1 MRLFRPEPA
10 FRSGFSLSPDD
21 RPSPRLSGGHCSRPA
36 SSTPREDRPQV
47 RSARDSS
54 LAPVCPGVGDLNAAA
69 RCPEFNPSIPV
80 SPRISASPSGCRPL
94 RIAAFDPIW
103 CREARLPKHPDLPRL
118 PATRTSAA
126 VRGFGSAA
134 ASEAGCSS
142 NLLEP
147 LRFSSRS
154 LSKVNQILKS

>member
-21 RPSPRLSGGHCSRPA
+21 RPSPRPSGGHCSRPA
-36 SSTPREDRPQV
+36 SSTPQEDRPQV

-80 SPRISASPSGCRPL
+80 SPRSSASPSGCRPL

-103 CREARLPKHPDLPRL
+103 CRGSSPSETPRSPAAPRNSYFCCGSWLWVRCCFGGWPFLKPLGTTTIFL
-118 PATRTSAA
+118 PAR
-126 VRGFGSAA
+126 
-134 ASEAGCSS
+134 
-142 NLLEP
+142 
-147 LRFSSRS
+147 
-154 LSKVNQILKS
+154 I

>member
-36 SSTPREDRPQV
+36 SSTPRKDRPQV

-80 SPRISASPSGCRPL
+80 SPRISASPSGGVAPSGSL
-94 RIAAFDPIW
+94 RLIRFGAGKLAFRNTPIS
-103 CREARLPKHPDLPRL
+103 RGSPQLLLLLRFVALGPRL
-118 PATRTSAA
+118 FRRLTVPQTSWNHYDFPP
-126 VRGFGSAA
+126 GTD
-134 ASEAGCSS
+134 
-142 NLLEP
+142 
-147 LRFSSRS
+147 
-154 LSKVNQILKS
+154 LKSIGF